1 MKYCPLMSFQKQYHE
16 KEKCLGEDCAFA
28 ADAAGNCLVKQA
40 LQCYISKERTAAAEQ
55 EAAEQYWLMKKD
67 GTRSPIVF
75 NEESNSSPL
84 SSGYRYSIDSS
95 GNCIITSNDFVGYG
109 GFQEGP

>member
-1 MKYCPLMSFQKQYHE
+1 MKYCPIMSFQKQYHDATP
-16 KEKCLGEDCAFA
+16 CMNDCAFA
-28 ADAAGNCLVKQA
+28 DVAGECLIKQA
-40 LQCYISKERTAAAEQ
+40 LQCYVSKERTSAAER

-84 SSGYRYSIDSS
+84 SSGYRYSIDPS